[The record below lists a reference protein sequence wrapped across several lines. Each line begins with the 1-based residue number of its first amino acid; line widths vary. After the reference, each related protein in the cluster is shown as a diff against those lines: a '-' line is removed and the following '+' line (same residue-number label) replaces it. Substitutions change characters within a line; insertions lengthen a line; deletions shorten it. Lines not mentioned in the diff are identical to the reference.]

1 MLDDCCDELKTD
13 LFSNF
18 PRIPISLVCSKPM
31 PPGAG
36 DGCARVPV
44 LRDGAIHEASP
55 CPTGLVIGYAR
66 VPVLRDG
73 ATQEA
78 SPCPSGL
85 VMAML
90 WLDNISK
97 LRLCHNVIDI
107 MNGI

>member
-1 MLDDCCDELKTD
+1 MNSLKLTF
-13 LFSNF
+13 LKKFFSWIH
-18 PRIPISLVCSKPM
+18 IPLVVASPY
-31 PPGAG
+31 PPGLVI
-36 DGCARVPV
+36 GCARVPV
-44 LRDGAIHEASP
+44 LRDGAIIEASP
-55 CPTGLVIGYAR
+55 GPIGMVIGYAR

-73 ATQEA
+73 AIQEA